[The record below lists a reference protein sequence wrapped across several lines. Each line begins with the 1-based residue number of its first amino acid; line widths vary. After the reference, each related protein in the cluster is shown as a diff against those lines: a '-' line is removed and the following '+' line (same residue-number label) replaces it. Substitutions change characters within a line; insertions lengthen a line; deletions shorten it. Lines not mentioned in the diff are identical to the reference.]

1 MSGGSMTRAR
11 AGSDVASMEAATV
24 QPLELA
30 QVVWRRAL
38 ALARSNRSRDRVLPS
53 LDLLRAARHG
63 PSTMIHALTLGRA
76 QLAAAPRDIPTR
88 EAVRLL
94 TYTIA
99 WLGKP
104 VEQDEIG
111 SVAHEP

>member
-1 MSGGSMTRAR
+1 MNISSMTRAP
-11 AGSDVASMEAATV
+11 AGRGAASREATTV
-24 QPLELA
+24 QPLERA

-76 QLAAAPRDIPTR
+76 QLAAAPRDVPTR

-94 TYTIA
+94 TCTIA